1 MANRSIEQKKLKMKR
16 RNRHAVFSGATTR
29 HVQMRDVT
37 VLDPV
42 LKTDGTVD
50 EDKVRIKTVRVLA
63 GQVSLSKAVINT
75 GRGPNH
81 EAMQDYYR
89 RIHSYDEALP
99 ATIGSMPIDQ
109 LAIGRRTESGLR
121 LKDFDLAQRYSE
133 FIKGTPKEC
142 RIRLVDNHTGVLD
155 LYFTLNQWFF
165 VDVDYQKKSLRRSK
179 IYPSKAYAISM
190 MTAHHI
196 TWVETI

>member
-16 RNRHAVFSGATTR
+16 RNRHAVFSGGQTRFAERDGPAPFKEDIYGKTTTL
-29 HVQMRDVT
+29 QRDKK
-37 VLDPV
+37 VLVGP
-42 LKTDGTVD
+42 
-50 EDKVRIKTVRVLA
+50 
-63 GQVSLSKAVINT
+63 VSLSKQVMNT

-99 ATIGSMPIDQ
+99 ATIGAMPIDQ
-109 LAIGRRTESGLR
+109 LVTGRRTESGLR

-142 RIRLVDNHTGVLD
+142 HIRLVDNHTGVLD

-196 TWVETI
+196 TWVETLSK

>member
-16 RNRHAVFSGATTR
+16 RNRHAVFSGGQTRFAERDGPAPFTEDAQGKTTSLS
-29 HVQMRDVT
+29 RDKIV
-37 VLDPV
+37 VVGP
-42 LKTDGTVD
+42 
-50 EDKVRIKTVRVLA
+50 
-63 GQVSLSKAVINT
+63 VSLSRQVINT

-190 MTAHHI
+190 MTAQHI
-196 TWVETI
+196 TWVETLSK